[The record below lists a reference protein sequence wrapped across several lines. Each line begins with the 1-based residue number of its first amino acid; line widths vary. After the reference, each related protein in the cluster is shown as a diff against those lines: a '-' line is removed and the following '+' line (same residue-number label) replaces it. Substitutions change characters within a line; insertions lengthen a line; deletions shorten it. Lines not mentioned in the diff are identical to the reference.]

1 MGEVYKARDT
11 RLERTVAIKIMPF
24 ALADDPEFAER
35 FEREPSRLEWFDRTG
50 KSRGLAT
57 TVGDYVNFRLS
68 PDGKQVAFTRV
79 DLQTHTSDIWLL
91 DLGRG
96 GIETR
101 FTSHPAT
108 DTAPIWSPDGCQ
120 ILFRSDRAGGNF
132 PFVKP
137 VSGAESERQ
146 IQVKFNVSF
155 PSDWSPDG
163 RFIAFHGSATLGS
176 YDITILD
183 WPSGTKPTPFAESP
197 FTEMDSHFSPDG
209 RWLAYASDVSGR
221 MEVYVQA
228 FPKSG
233 NVIRVSSNGGSE
245 PHWRRDSRELFYMG
259 ADRMVMA
266 VPVVLGP
273 SFQASSPLAL
283 FPSRAP
289 FISSPYRINYDVS
302 ADGSLFLVTT
312 PADNAGTSTSITVVL
327 NWVADLVKK

>member
-1 MGEVYKARDT
+1 
-11 RLERTVAIKIMPF
+11 
-24 ALADDPEFAER
+24 
-35 FEREPSRLEWFDRTG
+35 
-50 KSRGLAT
+50 
-57 TVGDYVNFRLS
+57 LS

-108 DTAPIWSPDGCQ
+108 DTAPIWSPDGSQ

-137 VSGAESERQ
+137 VTGAESERQ
-146 IQVKFNVSF
+146 VPVKFNVSF
-155 PSDWSPDG
+155 PTDWSPDG

-183 WPSGTKPTPFAESP
+183 WPSGTKPAPFAESP

-233 NVIRVSSNGGSE
+233 NAMRVSSNGGSE
-245 PHWRRDSRELFYMG
+245 PHWRRDSRELFYMS

-266 VPVVLGP
+266 VPVVLGTP
-273 SFQASSPLAL
+273 FQASSPLAL
-283 FPSRAP
+283 FRSRAP
-289 FISSPYRINYDVS
+289 FISSPYRINYDVT
-302 ADGSLFLVTT
+302 ADGSLFLITT
-312 PADNAGTSTSITVVL
+312 PAENAGTSTSITVVL
-327 NWVADLVKK
+327 NWVADLLKK

>member
-1 MGEVYKARDT
+1 VR
-11 RLERTVAIKIMPF
+11 
-24 ALADDPEFAER
+24 
-35 FEREPSRLEWFDRTG
+35 
-50 KSRGLAT
+50 
-57 TVGDYVNFRLS
+57 
-68 PDGKQVAFTRV
+68 
-79 DLQTHTSDIWLL
+79 
-91 DLGRG
+91 
-96 GIETR
+96 
-101 FTSHPAT
+101 PA
-108 DTAPIWSPDGCQ
+108 
-120 ILFRSDRAGGNF
+120 
-132 PFVKP
+132 
-137 VSGAESERQ
+137 SGAESERQ

-163 RFIAFHGSATLGS
+163 RFIAFHGSATLGA

-233 NVIRVSSNGGSE
+233 NVIRVSSSGGSE

-266 VPVVLGP
+266 VPVVLGT

-289 FISSPYRINYDVS
+289 FISSPSTTSKN
-302 ADGSLFLVTT
+302 LVFRL
-312 PADNAGTSTSITVVL
+312 AQSTSRRSLRRRVREIQFAARQRKFSTRMMSPCG
-327 NWVADLVKK
+327 WATQ